1 MSDAKEAQAAPAS
14 REPLLSFL
22 YSPIADINYNFISLV
37 YALASLLCIGL
48 YVLDVVLKVE
58 SSKGYWLIF
67 SPFIP
72 GLLWALYMR
81 AGWLK
86 LLAKQEAQ
94 KKKD

>member
-1 MSDAKEAQAAPAS
+1 MSEAKEAQALVTS
-14 REPLLSFL
+14 SEPPLSFL
-22 YSPIADINYNFISLV
+22 YSPSADINYNFIAVV
-37 YALASLLCIGL
+37 YALASLLCVGL
-48 YVLDVVLKVE
+48 YVLDVVMKVD